1 MLQVWLRAQ
10 HSSLAVWQ
18 AETGQWHIV
27 DGWQQLHDTYVN
39 SSGINS
45 SRRAI
50 SSKALCL
57 YFPTSHMLQVDTQL
71 TSAQLKQ
78 LGSTGRQYLFEE
90 TSLTPIEQL
99 SVKQINQTNASY
111 LYALAQNDIETW
123 QQGAALAGLKVS
135 VLLPDFLL
143 LPTPEEGAGQ
153 QVVLY
158 QDADTTLVRQAEY
171 QGLAVSYLPLLFER
185 LPQLSEVCSLPA
197 IGNISGET
205 ADSNYIES
213 NHIDSNH
220 INSNYINNVIAE
232 TATLISDQQ
241 LLLTPLVI
249 SPKPI
254 DYPER
259 HTLNFFVKTSETK
272 LSPYLR
278 ITLMVA
284 LSALVLQMA
293 ADGLQWYRYDAATSA
308 TEQAIATQYQSW
320 FVDERLNPR
329 TGLEAQM
336 RDKLRT
342 GAQTSPS
349 MAALARISPLI
360 KQSSLQAQ
368 ALTVQPTSLS
378 FTIIAPDRDSL
389 DKFANTLNE
398 QGLSAS
404 LQRVNSSEQG
414 QFSGEITVNIADNAV
429 NEAANN
435 QPAARLSADS

>member
-18 AETGQWHIV
+18 VETGHWHIV
-27 DGWQQLHDTYVN
+27 DSWQQLHDTYVN
-39 SSGINS
+39 SNGINS
-45 SRRAI
+45 SHRAN

-123 QQGAALAGLKVS
+123 QQGAALAGLKVNA
-135 VLLPDFLL
+135 LLPDFLL

-153 QVVLY
+153 QVALY

-197 IGNISGET
+197 ISDT
-205 ADSNYIES
+205 ADSDYT
-213 NHIDSNH
+213 
-220 INSNYINNVIAE
+220 NNVTAE

-241 LLLTPLVI
+241 LLLTPLAT

-254 DYPER
+254 DYPDR
-259 HTLNFFVKTSETK
+259 HTLNFFIKTSDTK

-278 ITLMVA
+278 ITLIVV

-293 ADGLQWYRYDAATSA
+293 ADGLQWYRYDAAASA

-342 GAQTSPS
+342 GTQTSPS

-404 LQRVNSSEQG
+404 LQRVNSGEQG

>member
-10 HSSLAVWQ
+10 HSSLAVWHNN
-18 AETGQWHIV
+18 QWQIV
-27 DGWQQLHDTYVN
+27 DGWQQLHDTYLN
-39 SSGINS
+39 ASYRASSN
-45 SRRAI
+45 
-50 SSKALCL
+50 KTLCL

-71 TSAQLKQ
+71 TTAQLKQ
-78 LGSTGRQYLFEE
+78 LGDTGRQYLFEE
-90 TSLTPIEQL
+90 VSLTPIEQL
-99 SVKQINQTNASY
+99 TIKQINQPNASY

-123 QQGAALAGLKVS
+123 QQSATLAGLS
-135 VLLPDFLL
+135 IAALLPDFLL
-143 LPTPEEGAGQ
+143 LPIPEEGAGQ

-158 QDADTTLVRQAEY
+158 QDADTTLLRQTQY
-171 QGLAVSYLPLLFER
+171 QGLAVSYLPLVFER

-197 IGNISGET
+197 ISDIIGDISSET
-205 ADSNYIES
+205 ADSNYI
-213 NHIDSNH
+213 
-220 INSNYINNVIAE
+220 NNVTTE

-241 LLLTPLVI
+241 LLLTPLPI

-259 HTLNFFVKTSETK
+259 HTLNFFIKTSSTK

-284 LSALVLQMA
+284 LSALILQMA
-293 ADGLQWYRYDAATSA
+293 ADAVQWYRYDVAASA

-336 RDKLRT
+336 RDKLRSGT
-342 GAQTSPS
+342 QTSPS

-360 KQSSLQAQ
+360 KQASLQAQ

-414 QFSGEITVNIADNAV
+414 QFSGEITVNIVDNADNAD
-429 NEAANN
+429 NAINQAANN
-435 QPAARLSADS
+435 QPANRVIADS

>member
-1 MLQVWLRAQ
+1 MLQVWLRGQ
-10 HSSLAVWQ
+10 YSPLAVWHNQ
-18 AETGQWHIV
+18 QWQTV
-27 DGWQQLHDTYVN
+27 DGWQQLHDIYVN
-39 SSGINS
+39 TSHRANS
-45 SRRAI
+45 SQ
-50 SSKALCL
+50 ALCL
-57 YFPTSHMLQVDTQL
+57 YFPTSHMLQVDTEL
-71 TSAQLKQ
+71 STAQLKQ
-78 LGSTGRQYLFEE
+78 LGNTGKQYLFEE

-99 SVKQINQTNASY
+99 TIKQMSQMTTSY
-111 LYALAQNDIETW
+111 LYALAQSDIDTW
-123 QQGAALAGLKVS
+123 QQSATLAGLSISALV
-135 VLLPDFLL
+135 PDFLL

-158 QDADTTLVRQAEY
+158 QDAETTLLRQSEY

-185 LPQLSEVCSLPA
+185 LPYLSEVCTLLA
-197 IGNISGET
+197 IGNTNSDINSDMSIET
-205 ADSNYIES
+205 AD
-213 NHIDSNH
+213 
-220 INSNYINNVIAE
+220 NSAINNVTAE
-232 TATLISDQQ
+232 TASLISDQQ
-241 LLLTPLVI
+241 LVLTPLTI

-259 HTLNFFVKTSETK
+259 HTLNFFIKTSNAK

-278 ITLMVA
+278 ITMMVA

-293 ADGLQWYRYDAATSA
+293 ADAVQWYRYEAAASA

-329 TGLEAQM
+329 TKLETQM
-336 RDKLRT
+336 RDKLRSGT
-342 GAQTSPS
+342 QTSPS

-368 ALTVQPTSLS
+368 ALTIQPNTLS

-389 DKFANTLNE
+389 DKFATTLNE

-404 LQRVNSSEQG
+404 LERVNSNEQG
-414 QFSGEITVNIADNAV
+414 QFSGQITVNIVDNAV

-435 QPAARLSADS
+435 QSAERATISS

>member
-18 AETGQWHIV
+18 VETGQWHIV

-39 SSGINS
+39 SNGIHS
-45 SRRAI
+45 SHRAN

-99 SVKQINQTNASY
+99 NVKQINQTNASY

-123 QQGAALAGLKVS
+123 QQGAALAGLKVNAF
-135 VLLPDFLL
+135 LPDFLL
-143 LPTPEEGAGQ
+143 LPTPKEGAGQ
-153 QVVLY
+153 QVALY

-197 IGNISGET
+197 ISDTTHDISSET
-205 ADSNYIES
+205 ADSNYI
-213 NHIDSNH
+213 DSNY
-220 INSNYINNVIAE
+220 IDSNYINNVTAE

-241 LLLTPLVI
+241 LLLTPLAI

-254 DYPER
+254 AYPER

-293 ADGLQWYRYDAATSA
+293 ADGLQWYRYDAAASA

-368 ALTVQPTSLS
+368 ALAIQPTSLS

-414 QFSGEITVNIADNAV
+414 QFSGQITVNIADNAV

>member
-18 AETGQWHIV
+18 VETGQWQTV
-27 DGWQQLHDTYVN
+27 DSWQQLHDTYVN
-39 SSGINS
+39 SNGIHSSHRANS
-45 SRRAI
+45 S
-50 SSKALCL
+50 KTLCL

-123 QQGAALAGLKVS
+123 QQGAALAGLKVNA
-135 VLLPDFLL
+135 LLPDFLL

-153 QVVLY
+153 QVALY

-197 IGNISGET
+197 ISDT
-205 ADSNYIES
+205 ADSDYT
-213 NHIDSNH
+213 
-220 INSNYINNVIAE
+220 NNVTAE

-241 LLLTPLVI
+241 LLLTPFTI
-249 SPKPI
+249 RPKPI

-259 HTLNFFVKTSETK
+259 HTLNFFVKTSDTK

-278 ITLMVA
+278 ITLIVV

-293 ADGLQWYRYDAATSA
+293 ADGLQWYRYDAAASA

-342 GAQTSPS
+342 GTQTSPS

-368 ALTVQPTSLS
+368 SLTVQPTSLS

-404 LQRVNSSEQG
+404 LQRVNSGEQG
-414 QFSGEITVNIADNAV
+414 QFSGEITVSIADNAV
-429 NEAANN
+429 NDAANN

>member
-18 AETGQWHIV
+18 VETGQWQTV
-27 DGWQQLHDTYVN
+27 DSWQQLHDTYVN
-39 SSGINS
+39 SNGINS
-45 SRRAI
+45 SHRAN

-123 QQGAALAGLKVS
+123 QQGAALAGLKVNA
-135 VLLPDFLL
+135 LLPDFLL

-153 QVVLY
+153 QVALY

-197 IGNISGET
+197 ISDT
-205 ADSNYIES
+205 ADSDYT
-213 NHIDSNH
+213 
-220 INSNYINNVIAE
+220 NNVTAE

-241 LLLTPLVI
+241 LLLTPFTI
-249 SPKPI
+249 RPKPI

-259 HTLNFFVKTSETK
+259 HTLNFFVKTSDTK

-278 ITLMVA
+278 ITLIVV

-293 ADGLQWYRYDAATSA
+293 ADGLQWYRYDAAASA

-342 GAQTSPS
+342 GTQTSPS

-368 ALTVQPTSLS
+368 SLTVQPTSLS

-404 LQRVNSSEQG
+404 LQRVNSGEQG
-414 QFSGEITVNIADNAV
+414 QFSGEITVSIADNAV
-429 NEAANN
+429 NDAANN

>member
-10 HSSLAVWQ
+10 HSSLAVWHNN
-18 AETGQWHIV
+18 QWQIV
-27 DGWQQLHDTYVN
+27 DGWQQLYDTYIN
-39 SSGINS
+39 ANNGSYRASSSNNT
-45 SRRAI
+45 
-50 SSKALCL
+50 LCL
-57 YFPTSHMLQVDTQL
+57 YFPTSHMLQVDTRL

-78 LGSTGRQYLFEE
+78 LGETGRQYLFEE
-90 TSLTPIEQL
+90 VSLTPIEQL
-99 SVKQINQTNASY
+99 TIKQINQTNTSH

-123 QQGAALAGLKVS
+123 QQSAILAGLS
-135 VLLPDFLL
+135 IAALLPDFLL
-143 LPTPEEGAGQ
+143 LPIPEEGAGQ

-158 QDADTTLVRQAEY
+158 QDADTTLLRQTQY

-185 LPQLSEVCSLPA
+185 LPQLSEVCTLPA
-197 IGNISGET
+197 INNASGIVDSDMSMHT
-205 ADSNYIES
+205 A
-213 NHIDSNH
+213 
-220 INSNYINNVIAE
+220 NSITATNTTPENVTVE

-259 HTLNFFVKTSETK
+259 HTLNFFIKTSSTK
-272 LSPYLR
+272 ISPYLR
-278 ITLMVA
+278 ITMMVA

-368 ALTVQPTSLS
+368 ALTVQPNALS
-378 FTIIAPDRDSL
+378 FTIIAANRDSL
-389 DKFANTLNE
+389 DKFANILNE

-414 QFSGEITVNIADNAV
+414 QFSGQITVNIADDAV
-429 NEAANN
+429 NDVANN
-435 QPAARLSADS
+435 QPANRLTADS

>member
-1 MLQVWLRAQ
+1 MLQVWLRGQ
-10 HSSLAVWQ
+10 HSRLAVWHNQ
-18 AETGQWHIV
+18 QWQTV

-39 SSGINS
+39 SSHRANS
-45 SRRAI
+45 SQ
-50 SSKALCL
+50 ALCL
-57 YFPTSHMLQVDTQL
+57 YFPTSHMLQVDTEL
-71 TSAQLKQ
+71 STAQLKQ
-78 LGSTGRQYLFEE
+78 LGNTGKQYLFEE

-99 SVKQINQTNASY
+99 AIKQISQTNTSY
-111 LYALAQNDIETW
+111 LYALAQSDIDTW
-123 QQGAALAGLKVS
+123 QQSATLAGLSISALV
-135 VLLPDFLL
+135 PDFLL

-158 QDADTTLVRQAEY
+158 QDTETTLLRQSDY

-185 LPQLSEVCSLPA
+185 LPYLSEVCTLLA
-197 IGNISGET
+197 INNINNDMGIET
-205 ADSNYIES
+205 ADSS
-213 NHIDSNH
+213 A
-220 INSNYINNVIAE
+220 NNVTAE
-232 TATLISDQQ
+232 TAILISDQQ
-241 LLLTPLVI
+241 LVLTPLTI

-259 HTLNFFVKTSETK
+259 HTLNFFIKTSDAK

-278 ITLMVA
+278 ITMMVA

-293 ADGLQWYRYDAATSA
+293 ADAVQWYRYEAAASV

-320 FVDERLNPR
+320 FVDERLNTR
-329 TGLEAQM
+329 TNLETQM

-342 GAQTSPS
+342 GTQTSPS

-368 ALTVQPTSLS
+368 ALTIQPNALS

-389 DKFANTLNE
+389 DKFATTLNE

-404 LQRVNSSEQG
+404 LERVNSNEQG
-414 QFSGEITVNIADNAV
+414 QFSGQITVNIVDNAV

-435 QPAARLSADS
+435 QPAERATISS